1 MPRTVYLIRHAMPD
15 IPIGERWCIGGR
27 TDLPLGDL
35 GRLQAALLPFQPEL
49 QSLSAV
55 FCSALIR
62 ARETALPLCPD
73 PRVIP
78 GLEEQDMGEWDG
90 LPFTE
95 IMARFPALYAAREQN
110 ADLLPE
116 GAESGEA
123 LRERM
128 NAALHRC
135 LSESEGD
142 IAVVSHKSAIA
153 ALTGQRSKLGY
164 ASVTPL
170 GFDGDDF
177 TVKAVGIPPHPALT
191 DTVCFSLLRAA
202 GADEK
207 LMAHC
212 LAVAEQAVRLCDA
225 VHQKGLSLDREL
237 IGRAALLHDLAKG
250 RPRHPAL
257 GAVWL
262 TELGYPDEAALV
274 RQHNEPEAPGLNEA
288 AIVFLADK
296 TVRGDT
302 LVTLEDRF
310 AATRERCRT
319 PEAREAHC
327 RRLNKALALKEELN
341 TLCAAELIR

>member
-1 MPRTVYLIRHAMPD
+1 MLRTVYLIRHAMPD

-49 QSLSAV
+49 KALSAV
-55 FCSALIR
+55 FCSTLCR
-62 ARETALPLCPD
+62 ARETALPLCPE
-73 PRVIP
+73 PREVP
-78 GLEEQDMGEWDG
+78 GLEEQDMGVWDG

-95 IMARFPALYAAREQN
+95 IQARFPALYAAREQN
-110 ADLLPE
+110 PDLLPE

-123 LRERM
+123 LRKRM
-128 NAALHRC
+128 EDAMRRC
-135 LSESEGD
+135 LDESEGD

-153 ALTGQRSKLGY
+153 ALTGQRSRLGY

-170 GFDGDDF
+170 VFDGDGF
-177 TVKAVGIPPHPALT
+177 TVEAVGITPRPTLT
-191 DTVCFSLLRAA
+191 DEVCLALLRAA

-212 LAVAEQAVRLCDA
+212 RAVAEQAVRLCDT

-237 IGRAALLHDLAKG
+237 IWRSALLHDLAKG

-257 GAVWL
+257 GALWL

-274 RQHNEPEAPGLNEA
+274 RQHNEPEAPGLTEA
-288 AIVFLADK
+288 ALVFLADK
-296 TVRGDT
+296 TVRGGGT
-302 LVTLEDRF
+302 VTIEERF

-319 PEAREAHC
+319 EEARAAHS
-327 RRLNKALALKEELN
+327 RRLSKALTLKEELN
-341 TLCAAELIR
+341 TLCQAELIR

>member
-35 GRLQAALLPFQPEL
+35 GRLQAALLSFQPEL
-49 QSLSAV
+49 KSLSAV
-55 FCSALIR
+55 FCSKLIR
-62 ARETALPLCPD
+62 ARETALPLSPA
-73 PRVIP
+73 PRAMS

-90 LPFTE
+90 LPFSE
-95 IMARFPALYAAREQN
+95 IKARFPALYAAREQN

-123 LRERM
+123 LRGRM
-128 NAALHRC
+128 KDAVYRC
-135 LSESEGD
+135 LNESVGD

-153 ALTGQRSKLGY
+153 ALTGQRSRLGY

-170 GFDGDDF
+170 VFDGDSF
-177 TVKAVGIPPHPALT
+177 SVEAVGIPPHPALT
-191 DTVCFSLLRAA
+191 DAVCFSLLRAA

-327 RRLNKALALKEELN
+327 RRLNKALALKKELN